1 MHFPRLKKVYQ
12 HKQARVLPIKPGM
25 MLELHERVGEGD
37 NTRIQKFKGLVIQ
50 VKKPKHPDGTF
61 TIRGTVARMT
71 VERIFPLSFPKFEKV
86 LLLDQYRI
94 RRAKINYIRDKV
106 GKDAKMTSILNP
118 ELKETDLLT
127 TALVYK
133 LQETVKTQENPE
145 ENTTEQTEEK
155 IPEENITE
163 QAEEKTQETQEET
176 EVQNT
181 EEENQ
186 ASTDVNETDKK

>member
-127 TALVYK
+127 TALVYE
-133 LQETVKTQENPE
+133 LQKTVKTQDNSE
-145 ENTTEQTEEK
+145 ENT
-155 IPEENITE
+155 TE
-163 QAEEKTQETQEET
+163 QAEEKTQDTQEDT
-176 EVQNT
+176 EAQNT
-181 EEENQ
+181 EDENQ
-186 ASTDVNETDKK
+186 ASTNVNETDKK